1 MSTGDTLMPDLF
13 QRRFFSLP
21 KLSHRLD
28 EIWNFVAIGI
38 DFVSFKHCKLNN
50 PTLRI
55 SIALQRNERG
65 RVPRLP
71 QEKVWSA
78 CPMT

>member
-1 MSTGDTLMPDLF
+1 MPDLF

-21 KLSHRLD
+21 KLSHRRD

-55 SIALQRNERG
+55 
-65 RVPRLP
+65 
-71 QEKVWSA
+71 
-78 CPMT
+78 